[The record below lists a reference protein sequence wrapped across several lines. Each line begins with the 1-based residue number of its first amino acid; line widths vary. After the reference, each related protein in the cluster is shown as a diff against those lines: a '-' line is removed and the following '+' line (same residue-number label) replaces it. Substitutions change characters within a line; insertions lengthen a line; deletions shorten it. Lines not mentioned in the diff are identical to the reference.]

1 MTIDISLDLPS
12 EATLGLSSGASLDL
26 SSEEFDVIIIGG
38 GPAGLSAALYAAR
51 SQLKTIVL
59 DKNPTAG
66 ALGSTDKIENYPGI
80 PERMKGS
87 ELLSMFRE
95 QAQKFGASVKQAQV
109 VGVNFEKDIKEVITS
124 DRTYSGKTVIIATGS
139 MGRNPTIKGEAE
151 FTGRGV
157 SYCAACDAPFFA
169 GKDVAVIGDID
180 EILEE
185 INLIAKFA
193 RTIYVIPRKKVTLEQ
208 NEILNIPHVEVMYCR
223 VIEIVGT
230 NTVEGIRIMAEK
242 KEQILNV
249 SGAFIFLHG
258 ANPITGFLYN
268 AVDITDQGCIKVNKE
283 DMSSSVE
290 GVYAVGDVT
299 CKKFRQVV
307 IAASEGCIAALSA
320 DKYINRRKQVRPQW
334 S

>member
-1 MTIDISLDLPS
+1 MTIDVSLDLPS
-12 EATLGLSSGASLDL
+12 ETTLDL
-26 SSEEFDVIIIGG
+26 SSVSSLDLTSEEYDVIIIGG

-66 ALGSTDKIENYPGI
+66 ALGSTDNIENYPGV
-80 PERMKGS
+80 PQKMKGS

-95 QAQKFGASVKQAQV
+95 QAQKFGASIEQAQV
-109 VGVNFEKDIKEVITS
+109 MGVNFEKDIKEVMTS
-124 DRTYSGKTVIIATGS
+124 DKMYSGKTVIIATGS
-139 MGRNPTIKGEAE
+139 MGRKSTIKGEAE

-157 SYCAACDAPFFA
+157 SYCAACDAPFFT
-169 GKDVAVIGDID
+169 GMDVAVIGDID

-185 INLIAKFA
+185 IDSIAKFA
-193 RTIYVIPRKKVTLEQ
+193 RTIYVIPRKRVTPEQ
-208 NEILNIPHVEVMYCR
+208 DEILNIPHTKVMNCR
-223 VIEIVGT
+223 VTEIVGT
-230 NTVEGIRIMAEK
+230 KTVEGIRITAEK
-242 KEQILNV
+242 EEQILNV

-258 ANPITGFLYN
+258 TNPITDFLYS

-283 DMSSSVE
+283 DMSTSVE

-299 CKKFRQVV
+299 CRKFRQVV
-307 IAASEGCIAALSA
+307 IAAAEGCIAALSA
-320 DKYINRRKQVRPQW
+320 DKYINKRKQVRPQW

>member
-1 MTIDISLDLPS
+1 MTIDVSLDLPS
-12 EATLGLSSGASLDL
+12 EATLDIASAASLD
-26 SSEEFDVIIIGG
+26 SSEEYDVIIIGG

-51 SQLKTIVL
+51 SQLKTVVL

-80 PERMKGS
+80 IERMKGS

-95 QAQKFGASVKQAQV
+95 QAQKFGAFIEQAQV
-109 VGVNFEKDIKEVITS
+109 MGVNFEKDIKEVMTVDKI
-124 DRTYSGKTVIIATGS
+124 YSGKTVIIATGS
-139 MGRNPTIKGEAE
+139 MGRTPTIKGEAE

-157 SYCAACDAPFFA
+157 SYCAACDAPFFT
-169 GKDVAVIGDID
+169 GMDVAVIGDID

-185 INLIAKFA
+185 INSIAKFA
-193 RTIYVIPRKKVTLEQ
+193 RTIYVIPHKKVTREQ
-208 NEILNIPHVEVMYCR
+208 DEILNIPHIRVMNCR
-223 VIEIVGT
+223 VTEIVGT
-230 NTVEGIRIMAEK
+230 NTVEGIKITTEK
-242 KEQILNV
+242 GEQILSV

-258 ANPITGFLYN
+258 RNPITDFLYG
-268 AVDITDQGCIKVNKE
+268 AVDSTDEGCIKVNKE
-283 DMSSSVE
+283 DMSTSVE

-307 IAASEGCIAALSA
+307 IAAAEGCIAALSA
-320 DKYINRRKQVRPQW
+320 DKYINKRKQVRPQW